1 MPFNWYKLAT
11 AVAGC
16 TPAPRLQFKRGKN
29 VIKLSALSLL
39 LTLLSGCVS
48 YVPGGG
54 GFMGYG
60 MGGFGGGGMGTE
72 YGTGGMDFGTQMGGW
87 NDGYG
92 NDWGHSTET
101 SNAPLDNDPHA
112 TMSYHNPDFHN
123 DRGYS
128 YYHPASSAGQ
138 K

>member
-1 MPFNWYKLAT
+1 
-11 AVAGC
+11 
-16 TPAPRLQFKRGKN
+16 
-29 VIKLSALSLL
+29 VIKFSILTLL
-39 LTLLSGCVS
+39 LTLLYGCVG

-60 MGGFGGGGMGTE
+60 MGGFGGGGMGTQ

-92 NDWGHSTET
+92 NDWGHSTQT
-101 SNAPLDNDPHA
+101 PNAPLDNDPHA
-112 TMSYHNPDFHN
+112 TMSYHNPDFIN

-128 YYHPASSAGQ
+128 YYHPASEGGSKQ
-138 K
+138 

>member
-1 MPFNWYKLAT
+1 MG
-11 AVAGC
+11 AVAPGQ
-16 TPAPRLQFKRGKN
+16 TNYGII
-29 VIKLSALSLL
+29 VIKFSILALLPIL
-39 LTLLSGCVS
+39 LTGCVD

-60 MGGFGGGGMGTE
+60 MGGFGSGGMGTQ

-92 NDWGHSTET
+92 NDWGHSTQNA
-101 SNAPLDNDPHA
+101 NAPLDNDPHA
-112 TMSYHNPDFHN
+112 TMSYHNPDFIN

-128 YYHPASSAGQ
+128 YYHPASDANV

>member
-1 MPFNWYKLAT
+1 M
-11 AVAGC
+11 
-16 TPAPRLQFKRGKN
+16 
-29 VIKLSALSLL
+29 IKFSILALSL
-39 LTLLSGCVS
+39 TLLMGCVG

-60 MGGFGGGGMGTE
+60 MGGMGGGGMGTQ

-92 NDWGHSTET
+92 NDWGHSTQT
-101 SNAPLDNDPHA
+101 ANAPLDNDPHA
-112 TMSYHNPDFHN
+112 TLSYHNPDFIN

-128 YYHPASSAGQ
+128 YYHPASDTGGNPSRTTLTTTE
-138 K
+138 